1 MNGGTTSSVWVPY
14 PAGALPQW
22 SPPGKRREHAPLP
35 VVPLPVKCWPQW
47 SPPVNGG
54 STARY
59 FRAI

>member
-1 MNGGTTSSVWVPY
+1 
-14 PAGALPQW
+14 
-22 SPPGKRREHAPLP
+22 LP